1 MKEESNDF
9 YEEIEYHQS
18 TAERYFGLSWAKLFI
33 ALILVIFLGIYIGV
47 LLFGENSLEVLFQLE
62 EYEDYLINETDRLK
76 LENAALQ
83 KEYFEL
89 KGLQP
94 DGNLE

>member
-1 MKEESNDF
+1 MQDESDF
-9 YEEIEYHQS
+9 YDEIECHQS
-18 TAERYFGLSWAKLFI
+18 ASERYFGLSWAKLFI
-33 ALILVIFLGIYIGV
+33 AFILDVFLGVYIGV
-47 LLFGENSLEVLFQLE
+47 LLFGENSLVVLFQLE
-62 EYEDYLINETDRLK
+62 EYEDYLVNETDRLK

-94 DGNLE
+94 DGNFE

>member
-1 MKEESNDF
+1 MQDNNDL

-18 TAERYFGLSWAKLFI
+18 ASERYFGLSWAKLFI
-33 ALILVIFLGIYIGV
+33 ALILVIFLGVYIGI

-62 EYEDYLINETDRLK
+62 EYEDYLISETDRLK

>member
-1 MKEESNDF
+1 MPEDNDLYDEIAYHESA
-9 YEEIEYHQS
+9 S
-18 TAERYFGLSWAKLFI
+18 ERYFGLSWAKLFI
-33 ALILVIFLGIYIGV
+33 ALVLVIFLGIYIGV

-62 EYEDYLINETDRLK
+62 EYEDYLTSETDRLK

>member
-1 MKEESNDF
+1 MQENNDL
-9 YEEIEYHQS
+9 YEEIEYRQS
-18 TAERYFGLSWAKLFI
+18 VSERYFGLSWAKLFL
-33 ALILVIFLGIYIGV
+33 ALVLVVFLGIYIGV

>member
-1 MKEESNDF
+1 MQENNDL
-9 YEEIEYHQS
+9 YEEIEYRQS
-18 TAERYFGLSWAKLFI
+18 ASERYFGLSWAKLFL
-33 ALILVIFLGIYIGV
+33 ALVLVVFLGIYIGV

>member
-1 MKEESNDF
+1 MQQESDF
-9 YEEIEYHQS
+9 YDEIENSQS
-18 TAERYFGLSWAKLFI
+18 ASERYFGLSWNKLFI
-33 ALILVIFLGIYIGV
+33 ALVLVVVLGIYIGI

-76 LENAALQ
+76 LENSNLQ

-89 KGLQP
+89 KELQA
-94 DGNLE
+94 DSNLE

>member
-1 MKEESNDF
+1 MMQDDNEL
-9 YEEIEYHQS
+9 YEEIAHHQS

-33 ALILVIFLGIYIGV
+33 ALVLVIFLGVYIGV

>member
-1 MKEESNDF
+1 MQQESNF
-9 YEEIEYHQS
+9 YDEIENDQS
-18 TAERYFGLSWAKLFI
+18 ASERYFGLSWAKFFI
-33 ALILVIFLGIYIGV
+33 ALILVVFLGIYIGV

-76 LENAALQ
+76 LENANLQ

-89 KGLQP
+89 KGLQAES
-94 DGNLE
+94 NLE